1 MHLKVSPTG
10 RGHAATVMREDAA
23 MRKAGLK
30 AVLALLA
37 LRRSGRD
44 RPDWD
49 RIILI
54 FSTSVTIGL
63 VALYLF
69 GKATSRW

>member
-1 MHLKVSPTG
+1 
-10 RGHAATVMREDAA
+10 
-23 MRKAGLK
+23 MRKVGYK
-30 AVLALLA
+30 AVIALLT
-37 LRRSGRD
+37 LSRTGRD
-44 RPDWD
+44 RPHWD

-63 VALYLF
+63 IALYAF